1 MNSPSDPAARRNL
14 VQRIDRYLIG
24 LARVKRQPNRRE
36 SYHVRDALEHL
47 LADRHGDG
55 EEAILKAERA
65 APLPPHV
72 ASMLET
78 NKPTTLEELRAQL
91 QRITGGRPG

>member
-1 MNSPSDPAARRNL
+1 MNSPSDPTARRNL
-14 VQRIDRYLIG
+14 IQRIDRYLIG
-24 LARVKRQPNRRE
+24 LARARRQPNRRE

-47 LADRHGDG
+47 QADRPGDG

-72 ASMLET
+72 ASMLAT
-78 NKPTTLEELRAQL
+78 NKPTTLEELRVQL
-91 QRITGGRPG
+91 QRIMGGGSG